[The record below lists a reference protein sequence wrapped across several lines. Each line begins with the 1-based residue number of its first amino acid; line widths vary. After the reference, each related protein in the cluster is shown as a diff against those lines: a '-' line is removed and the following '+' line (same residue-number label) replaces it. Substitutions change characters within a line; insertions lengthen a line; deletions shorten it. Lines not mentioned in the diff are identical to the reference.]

1 MVPMIRARST
11 PMMNILKLIA
21 ASAAPLLAA
30 GCVAYPYYDEPYDS
44 GHYGGGGYGYSAPP
58 AVAYA
63 PPAVSFQYYDYDA
76 HPRAYR
82 EYHED
87 RYYRRDYHGDS
98 GRSWHGDHRDDRRPR
113 TDRDHRDHHDHRYY
127 DGH

>member
-1 MVPMIRARST
+1 
-11 PMMNILKLIA
+11 MMKILKLIA

-44 GHYGGGGYGYSAPP
+44 GYYGGGGYAYSAPPP

-87 RYYRRDYHGDS
+87 RYYRRDS
-98 GRSWHGDHRDDRRPR
+98 GRNWHNDRGNDHRDNHRDNRHGR
-113 TDRDHRDHHDHRYY
+113 TDRDHRDHRYY

>member
-1 MVPMIRARST
+1 
-11 PMMNILKLIA
+11 MMKILKLIA
-21 ASAAPLLAA
+21 ASTAPLLAA

-44 GHYGGGGYGYSAPP
+44 GYAGGGYAYSAPP
-58 AVAYA
+58 PVAYA

-76 HPRAYR
+76 HPRVYR

-87 RYYRRDYHGDS
+87 RYYRRDS
-98 GRSWHGDHRDDRRPR
+98 GRNWHNDHRGDDRHDNHRDNRYGR
-113 TDRDHRDHHDHRYY
+113 TDRDRRDHRYY

>member
-1 MVPMIRARST
+1 
-11 PMMNILKLIA
+11 MMKILKLIA
-21 ASAAPLLAA
+21 ASAASLLAA
-30 GCVAYPYYDEPYDS
+30 GCVAVPYDDGYNS
-44 GHYGGGGYGYSAPP
+44 GYYGGGGYAYSAPP

-76 HPRAYR
+76 RPRVYR

-87 RYYRRDYHGDS
+87 HYVYRND
-98 GRSWHGDHRDDRRPR
+98 GRNWHGDGRNYHRDGGHYDRR
-113 TDRDHRDHHDHRYY
+113 TDARDHRDHRYW